1 MGNKDEDTF
10 TCSKY
15 SFYDSDMCPLMTK
28 YFFEMKYGNGIR
40 YYSELSSTQLT
51 NNTKGG

>member
-28 YFFEMKYGNGIR
+28 YFFRTLRSYFQ
-40 YYSELSSTQLT
+40 T
-51 NNTKGG
+51 